1 MSKKIQLALAAIMLT
16 AIPCAVFGAGDKS
29 LARLGILMYE
39 DETGTKNFG
48 YMPASLTEAIDKSLQ
63 RKFEYIRE
71 EPADSE
77 GNRRAIK
84 AIGMFDP
91 KDAAIYCSKNNVQI
105 LIFGKFNFDA
115 ASKQLV
121 VSTYIS
127 LGTDKFRTLKERR
140 NAADATIF
148 SLADRVADDIVAEM
162 TLIAKEQRAA
172 GKGSDSPA
180 GGKTELAKIVEINWA
195 FKNYHVYG
203 GLGAA
208 SPVGDIKDTMQ
219 SGLLLSVSG
228 KYLFWKG
235 LYGSLNAHI
244 FTSKF
249 KNTTGGEKSFSAFP
263 ITAAFGYAIVFGS
276 ERWRW
281 DIDVGAGFASY
292 QTKLNEVTVTGSSQG
307 GSALRA
313 TTSLSWMLTEKISLL
328 SEFAVVQLNGTDSG
342 AIRFATL
349 TIGVG
354 YAYY

>member
-1 MSKKIQLALAAIMLT
+1 MMQTLRNSLSVILLATIPFAA
-16 AIPCAVFGAGDKS
+16 AAAGEKS

-48 YMPASLTEAIDKSLQ
+48 YMPGSLTEAIDKSLQ
-63 RKFEYIRE
+63 KKFEYVRE

-77 GNRRAIK
+77 GNRRAIR
-84 AIGMFDP
+84 ATGLFEP
-91 KDAAIYCSKNNVQI
+91 KDAAVYCSKNNVQI
-105 LIFGKFNFDA
+105 LIFGKFSFDA
-115 ASKQLV
+115 ASKQLIV
-121 VSTYIS
+121 TTYIS

-172 GKGSDSPA
+172 GKGGDGAS
-180 GGKTELAKIVEINWA
+180 GGKTELAKVVEINWA

-208 SPVGDIKDTMQ
+208 TPLGDIRNTLQ
-219 SGLLLSVSG
+219 SGLALSVSG
-228 KYLFWKG
+228 KYLFWRG

-244 FTSKF
+244 FGAKF
-249 KNTTGGEKSFSAFP
+249 KDSSLGEKTFTAFP
-263 ITAAFGYAIVFGS
+263 ILAAVGYAFVFGND
-276 ERWRW
+276 RWRW

-292 QTKLNEVTVTGSSQG
+292 QTKVNEVIVPDSSQG

-328 SEFAVVQLNGTDSG
+328 SELALVQLNGTDSG
-342 AIRFATL
+342 AVRFATL
-349 TIGVG
+349 TLGVG

>member
-1 MSKKIQLALAAIMLT
+1 MWYRVVIYFVISLQFPVFAA
-16 AIPCAVFGAGDKS
+16 AEKS

-63 RKFEYIRE
+63 KKFEYIRE

-77 GNRRAIK
+77 GNRRAIR
-84 AIGMFDP
+84 ATGMFDP

-105 LIFGKFNFDA
+105 LIFGKFSFDA
-115 ASKQLV
+115 TSKQLIV
-121 VSTYIS
+121 ATFIS
-127 LGTDKFRTLKERR
+127 LGTDKIRTLKERR

-172 GKGSDSPA
+172 GKGSDPQT
-180 GGKTELAKIVEINWA
+180 GGKTELAKVVEINWA

-208 SPVGDIKDTMQ
+208 LPMGDIRNILE
-219 SGLLLSVSG
+219 SGILLSATG
-228 KYLFWKG
+228 KYLFWRG
-235 LYGSLNAHI
+235 LYGSLNGHV
-244 FTSKF
+244 FGMNF
-249 KNTTGGEKSFSAFP
+249 KDSSAGEKRLTVFP
-263 ITAAFGYAIVFGS
+263 LLAAVGYAFMFGGD
-276 ERWRW
+276 RWRW
-281 DIDVGAGFASY
+281 DIDVGVGFASY
-292 QTKLNEVTVTGSSQG
+292 QTKIAEVTVPGSSQG

-328 SEFAVVQLNGTDSG
+328 SELAVVQLNGTDSG

-349 TIGVG
+349 TIGAG